1 MTTENAT
8 LATRTTTSRRDLVG
22 RGLLLLASLATV
34 GAGIRGIVY
43 MTQVSDDR
51 VWIESWRMTAFMLVA
66 GLFALLAWTPR
77 AQRGVWELLFAQKA
91 VLVVIAVALGDVPE
105 AREAGF
111 VDFGLVV
118 ILVVSYLLCRGWE
131 SWRTKAA
138 VA

>member
-1 MTTENAT
+1 MTTENTT
-8 LATRTTTSRRDLVG
+8 LATRATTSRRDLAG

-34 GAGIRGIVY
+34 GAGIRGMVY
-43 MTQVSDDR
+43 MSQVSDDR
-51 VWIESWRMTAFMLVA
+51 IWIESWRMTAFMLVA

-91 VLVVIAVALGDVPE
+91 VLVVIAVVLGDVPE

-118 ILVVSYLLCRGWE
+118 ILVASYLLCRGWR
-131 SWRTKAA
+131 SWRTTAA
-138 VA
+138 A

>member
-1 MTTENAT
+1 MTAENTT
-8 LATRTTTSRRDLVG
+8 LATTSRRDLIG

-91 VLVVIAVALGDVPE
+91 GLVVIAVALGDVPE

-118 ILVVSYLLCRGWE
+118 ILVVSYLLCCGWQ
-131 SWRTKAA
+131 SWQTKTA